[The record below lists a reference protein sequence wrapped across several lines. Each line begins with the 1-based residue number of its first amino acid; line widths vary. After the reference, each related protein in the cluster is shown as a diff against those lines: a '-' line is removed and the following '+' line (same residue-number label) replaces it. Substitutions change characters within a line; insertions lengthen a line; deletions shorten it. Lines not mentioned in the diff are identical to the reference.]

1 MRLLITGLSGTLAPV
16 LASAARARG
25 HRVLGL
31 DHRLLRSLG
40 PTAAA
45 RYLDAQLPDAV
56 AHLAMANAQASGEL
70 AAWAA
75 RRRLPFVMTSTAMVF
90 HPEPDGPHGVGD
102 ARNAVDDYG
111 RGKAATEDAV
121 VAAHPSASIVR
132 IGWQIDPEATGNNML
147 RALDGWQAEQGE
159 VAASTAWIPA
169 CSYMA
174 DTARALLRLVDQPGV
189 HHVDSNADEGWTFAE
204 LVARLAR
211 AHQRSAWRVRPHDGY
226 RHDQRLAGGGRWV
239 PPLSAVLGPR

>member
-16 LASAARARG
+16 LARAARARG

-40 PTAAA
+40 PPAAA
-45 RYLDAQLPDAV
+45 RYLDAQRPDAV
-56 AHLAMANAQASGEL
+56 AHLAMADAQASGEL

-75 RRRLPFVMTSTAMVF
+75 GRRLPFVMTSTAMVF
-90 HPEPDGPHGVGD
+90 HHEPDGPHAVGD

-132 IGWQIDPEATGNNML
+132 IGWQIDPEARGNNML
-147 RALDGWQAEQGE
+147 ATLDEWQRTQGE
-159 VAASTAWIPA
+159 VAASSAWKPA

-174 DTARALLRLVDQPGV
+174 DTAEALLQLLPQPGV
-189 HHVDSNADEGWTFAE
+189 HHVDSNAAEGWTFAE
-204 LVARLAR
+204 LVTALAR
-211 AHQRSAWRVRPHDGY
+211 AHQRLHWRLRVHADHA
-226 RHDQRLAGGGRWV
+226 HDQRLAGGERHV
-239 PPLSAVLGPR
+239 PPLSARLGTR

>member
-90 HPEPDGPHGVGD
+90 HHEPDGPHAVGD